1 MAGGTDGGSEGVVA
15 TSPAE
20 RARTVDVVVVD
31 STALVPME
39 SAGDDAAPHPNPAL
53 ATTMATTTDLD
64 NSGTDTSLPAPV
76 RGMPRRRSLGQMT
89 RDRRFHPVRLWRDYG
104 IRLMRYGGVTVVS
117 STVGLTTLTIGIVV
131 MGWPALFANF
141 VSVLVSTP
149 PAYLLNRHW
158 VWGRDRGGHSVSR
171 EIGPFWIMTFLGWV
185 VSSIAVG
192 TADLFTDRDI
202 ILIGAQVASFGL
214 LWLLKFA
221 FLEKVMWRHLHHPA
235 HPVTE
240 QV

>member
-1 MAGGTDGGSEGVVA
+1 
-15 TSPAE
+15 
-20 RARTVDVVVVD
+20 
-31 STALVPME
+31 
-39 SAGDDAAPHPNPAL
+39 
-53 ATTMATTTDLD
+53 
-64 NSGTDTSLPAPV
+64 
-76 RGMPRRRSLGQMT
+76 MT

-117 STVGLTTLTIGIVV
+117 STVGLTTLVIGIVV
-131 MGWPALFANF
+131 IGWPALFANF
-141 VSVLVSTP
+141 ISVVVSTP

-158 VWGRDRGGHSVSR
+158 VWGRDKGGHSVSR

-185 VSSIAVG
+185 VSTIAIG
-192 TADLFTDRDI
+192 TADLFTDHDV
-202 ILIGAQVASFGL
+202 ILIGAQVASFGA

-221 FLEKVMWRHLHHPA
+221 FLEKVMWQRLHHSA